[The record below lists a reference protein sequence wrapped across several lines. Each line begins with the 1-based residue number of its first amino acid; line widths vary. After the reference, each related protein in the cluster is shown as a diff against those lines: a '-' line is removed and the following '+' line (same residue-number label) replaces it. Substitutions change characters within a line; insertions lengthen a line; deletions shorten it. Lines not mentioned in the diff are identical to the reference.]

1 MKKMKLAKR
10 YMAAFQATLADKDH
24 QAALAEF
31 IAITNLFL
39 EKKIILNF
47 LKSPLVDIEKKIS
60 FMKKVC
66 VNLKYTD
73 KIKKLLILLLRKKRQ
88 EIFLELKII
97 AEKEIEKLQNLWP
110 AKIVLSEDC
119 TENIKKN
126 IVKKLEEKENK
137 KIKPMF
143 IINPV
148 ILGGFK
154 AYIENKVYDASI
166 KTVLNKIKAKL

>member
-97 AEKEIEKLQNLWP
+97 AEKEIEK
-110 AKIVLSEDC
+110 
-119 TENIKKN
+119 
-126 IVKKLEEKENK
+126 
-137 KIKPMF
+137 
-143 IINPV
+143 
-148 ILGGFK
+148 
-154 AYIENKVYDASI
+154 
-166 KTVLNKIKAKL
+166 

>member
-1 MKKMKLAKR
+1 MKKIKLAKR
-10 YMAAFQATLADKDH
+10 YMAAFQATLADKDR

>member
-1 MKKMKLAKR
+1 MKLAKR

>member
-126 IVKKLEEKENK
+126 IVKKLEAKENK